1 MRNDMFEDDELSY
14 FDEEDDGVSVRSSGK
29 KSGAREQRRLKKSEQ
44 VHKVI
49 DHVVEC
55 ASNRCVKKGETI
67 HFSQTDKEP
76 KKN

>member
-1 MRNDMFEDDELSY
+1 MYKDEVEY
-14 FDEEDDGVSVRSSGK
+14 FDEDDVVPVRLSGK
-29 KSGAREQRRLKKSEQ
+29 KSAAREERRIKKSEQ

-49 DHVVEC
+49 DHVNEC

-67 HFSQTDKEP
+67 HFSQTDKNS